1 VLARRLFPG
10 ERAIDRIID
19 VEMVKGPVTVV
30 GIVKQAHQYNIHR
43 SDRPQL
49 YRPYSQ
55 RPSLSFTAVIRT
67 GLDAGAIAPH
77 IKRAVAELD
86 PLQPVADIR
95 TLTSTVDA
103 SLLDRRLAMTL
114 VAGFAGAA
122 LILAAVGLYGLMAH
136 MVSQRTR
143 EIGIRL
149 ALGAQ
154 TRQVRWMVIRRGAIL
169 AAAGLLAG
177 LVGAYAGRRVLETQ
191 LYQVS
196 PTDITTLA
204 GAAAVLLLV
213 ALLASYIPARRAVSI
228 DPVEA
233 LRA

>member
-1 VLARRLFPG
+1 
-10 ERAIDRIID
+10 
-19 VEMVKGPVTVV
+19 
-30 GIVKQAHQYNIHR
+30 
-43 SDRPQL
+43 
-49 YRPYSQ
+49 
-55 RPSLSFTAVIRT
+55 
-67 GLDAGAIAPH
+67 
-77 IKRAVAELD
+77 
-86 PLQPVADIR
+86 
-95 TLTSTVDA
+95 LTSTVDA

>member
-1 VLARRLFPG
+1 
-10 ERAIDRIID
+10 
-19 VEMVKGPVTVV
+19 
-30 GIVKQAHQYNIHR
+30 
-43 SDRPQL
+43 
-49 YRPYSQ
+49 
-55 RPSLSFTAVIRT
+55 
-67 GLDAGAIAPH
+67 
-77 IKRAVAELD
+77 
-86 PLQPVADIR
+86 
-95 TLTSTVDA
+95 
-103 SLLDRRLAMTL
+103 
-114 VAGFAGAA
+114 
-122 LILAAVGLYGLMAH
+122 
-136 MVSQRTR
+136 
-143 EIGIRL
+143 
-149 ALGAQ
+149 
-154 TRQVRWMVIRRGAIL
+154 MVIRRGAIL